1 MEIAVLTSYNI
12 RARSHDVLRPE
23 GRHRKHWNPSVP
35 VALKQLTNWHF
46 WTMTKKLIRTEK
58 NKWRLFNGI
67 TNHIKHWEK
76 WKMDKRRDPPW
87 QQEKIPQKTII
98 WFEKS
103 NSSSVALK
111 TELSVRCMSKIPTQK
126 AEAGRLW
133 ILAQPG
139 PYSMDLSQKKKIKL
153 Y

>member
-1 MEIAVLTSYNI
+1 
-12 RARSHDVLRPE
+12 
-23 GRHRKHWNPSVP
+23 
-35 VALKQLTNWHF
+35 
-46 WTMTKKLIRTEK
+46 
-58 NKWRLFNGI
+58 
-67 TNHIKHWEK
+67 
-76 WKMDKRRDPPW
+76 MDKRRDPPW

-111 TELSVRCMSKIPTQK
+111 TDLSVRCMSKIPTQK

-139 PYSMDLSQKKKIKL
+139 PYSMDLSQKK